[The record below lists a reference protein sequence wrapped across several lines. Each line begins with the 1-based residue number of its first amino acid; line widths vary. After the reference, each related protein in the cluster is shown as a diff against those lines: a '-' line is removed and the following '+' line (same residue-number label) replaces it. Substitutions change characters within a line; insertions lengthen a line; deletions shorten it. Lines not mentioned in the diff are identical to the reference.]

1 MAVEEGESKHKH
13 ILNRAEPQNWRSTA
27 RSAPLQSRPVMFSKI
42 HAFAIQASLTLVM
55 GLSSTAGWAE
65 RADRDKPLN
74 IEADN
79 LRHDELKQI
88 SVFTGKV
95 VATKGSIVMRGNRL
109 EVRQDPEG
117 YQHAVLSAEDNT
129 RAFFR
134 QKREGLNEF
143 MEGEAHSIEYDGR
156 ADQVR
161 FNQRAELRR
170 LRGTVVSD
178 EIVGQS
184 ITYNNL
190 TEVFTVDGR
199 IEGSKTTPAL
209 GVKPDG
215 ARVRAVLSP
224 RTDSGAKK

>member
-1 MAVEEGESKHKH
+1 
-13 ILNRAEPQNWRSTA
+13 
-27 RSAPLQSRPVMFSKI
+27 MFSKI
-42 HAFAIQASLTLVM
+42 HAFTIQASLTLAM
-55 GLSSTAGWAE
+55 GLTPTGVWAE

-117 YQHAVLSAEDNT
+117 YQHAVLSADDGS

-143 MEGEAHSIEYDGR
+143 MEGEAQTIEYDGR

-178 EIVGQS
+178 EIVGQA

-199 IEGSKTTPAL
+199 TEGSKTASAP

-215 ARVRAVLSP
+215 SRVRAVLSP
-224 RTDSGAKK
+224 RTDTGVKK

>member
-1 MAVEEGESKHKH
+1 M
-13 ILNRAEPQNWRSTA
+13 T
-27 RSAPLQSRPVMFSKI
+27 SKI

-55 GLSSTAGWAE
+55 VLSSTGVWAE

-95 VATKGSIVMRGNRL
+95 VATKGSIVMRGSRL

-117 YQHAVLSAEDNT
+117 YQHAVLSGEDSN

-143 MEGEAHSIEYDGR
+143 MEGEAQSIEYDGR

-161 FNQRAELRR
+161 FRQRAELRR

-199 IEGSKTTPAL
+199 VEGSKTTPAL

-215 ARVRAVLSP
+215 SRVRAVLSP
-224 RTDSGAKK
+224 RTDNGVKK

>member
-1 MAVEEGESKHKH
+1 
-13 ILNRAEPQNWRSTA
+13 
-27 RSAPLQSRPVMFSKI
+27 MFSKI

-55 GLSSTAGWAE
+55 GLASLGVWAE

-143 MEGEAHSIEYDGR
+143 MEGEAQSIEYDGR
-156 ADQVR
+156 ADKMQMFNRASMKKGKDEVRGNYISYDANTEFFQVVGG
-161 FNQRAELRR
+161 
-170 LRGTVVSD
+170 GTKASAT
-178 EIVGQS
+178 G
-184 ITYNNL
+184 
-190 TEVFTVDGR
+190 DG
-199 IEGSKTTPAL
+199 
-209 GVKPDG
+209 
-215 ARVRAVLSP
+215 RVRAVIQPKPKEKPEAQPPVPLKPASEVSAPRDPLPTSP
-224 RTDSGAKK
+224 R

>member
-1 MAVEEGESKHKH
+1 
-13 ILNRAEPQNWRSTA
+13 
-27 RSAPLQSRPVMFSKI
+27 
-42 HAFAIQASLTLVM
+42 
-55 GLSSTAGWAE
+55 
-65 RADRDKPLN
+65 
-74 IEADN
+74 
-79 LRHDELKQI
+79 
-88 SVFTGKV
+88 
-95 VATKGSIVMRGNRL
+95 MRGDRI
-109 EVRQDPEG
+109 EVRQDPDG
-117 YQHAVLSAEDNT
+117 YQFGVIKPLAGQL
-129 RAFFR
+129 AFFR

-143 MEGEAHSIEYDGR
+143 MEGEAQSIEYDGR

-161 FNQRAELRR
+161 FSQRAELRR

-199 IEGSKTTPAL
+199 IEGSKTSPTP

-215 ARVRAVLSP
+215 SRVRAVLSP

>member
-1 MAVEEGESKHKH
+1 MS
-13 ILNRAEPQNWRSTA
+13 
-27 RSAPLQSRPVMFSKI
+27 
-42 HAFAIQASLTLVM
+42 
-55 GLSSTAGWAE
+55 
-65 RADRDKPLN
+65 
-74 IEADN
+74 
-79 LRHDELKQI
+79 
-88 SVFTGKV
+88 
-95 VATKGSIVMRGNRL
+95 GNRL
-109 EVRQDPEG
+109 EVRKDPEG
-117 YQHAVLSAEDNT
+117 YQHAVLSAEENS

-143 MEGEAHSIEYDGR
+143 MEGEAQSIEYDGR

-161 FNQRAELRR
+161 FSQRAELRR

-215 ARVRAVLSP
+215 ARVRAALSP
-224 RTDSGAKK
+224 RTDSGAQT

>member
-1 MAVEEGESKHKH
+1 MNTPFLPLLLALAALMATPAVH
-13 ILNRAEPQNWRSTA
+13 AE
-27 RSAPLQSRPVMFSKI
+27 K
-42 HAFAIQASLTLVM
+42 
-55 GLSSTAGWAE
+55 
-65 RADRDKPLN
+65 ADRNKPMN
-74 IEADN
+74 VEADT
-79 LRHDELKQI
+79 LRHDDLSQT
-88 SVFTGKV
+88 SVFTGQV
-95 VATKGSIVMRGNRL
+95 VATKGTIVIRGARL
-109 EVRQDPEG
+109 QVRQDPEG

-143 MEGEAHSIEYDGR
+143 MEGEAQSIEYDGR

-161 FNQRAELRR
+161 FSQRAELRR

-215 ARVRAVLSP
+215 SRVRAVLSP

>member
-1 MAVEEGESKHKH
+1 MS
-13 ILNRAEPQNWRSTA
+13 
-27 RSAPLQSRPVMFSKI
+27 SKI
-42 HAFAIQASLTLVM
+42 HAFAIQASLTLAM
-55 GLSSTAGWAE
+55 GLTPTGVWAE

-95 VATKGSIVMRGNRL
+95 VATKGSIIMRGNRL

-117 YQHAVLSAEDNT
+117 YQHAVLTADDGN

-143 MEGEAHSIEYDGR
+143 MEGEAQSIEYDGR

-178 EIVGQS
+178 EIVGQA
-184 ITYNNL
+184 INNNL

-199 IEGSKTTPAL
+199 TEGSKTASAP

-215 ARVRAVLSP
+215 SRVRAVLSP
-224 RTDSGAKK
+224 RTDTGVKK

>member
-1 MAVEEGESKHKH
+1 MS
-13 ILNRAEPQNWRSTA
+13 
-27 RSAPLQSRPVMFSKI
+27 SKI

-55 GLSSTAGWAE
+55 GLSSMGVWAE

-79 LRHDELKQI
+79 LRHDEIKKT
-88 SVFTGKV
+88 SVFTGRV
-95 VATKGSIVMRGNRL
+95 VATKGSIVMRGARL
-109 EVRQDPEG
+109 EVRQDADG
-117 YQHAVLSAEDNT
+117 YQHAVLTADDNS

-134 QKREGLNEF
+134 QKREGLNEY
-143 MEGEAHSIEYDGR
+143 MEGEAHTIDYDGR

-161 FNQRAELRR
+161 LSERAELRR

-184 ITYNNL
+184 ISYNNI
-190 TEVFTVDGR
+190 TEVFTVDGKSQ
-199 IEGSKTTPAL
+199 GGKASAPAQA

-215 ARVRAVLSP
+215 GRVRAVLSP
-224 RTDSGAKK
+224 RPASGDKK

>member
-1 MAVEEGESKHKH
+1 
-13 ILNRAEPQNWRSTA
+13 
-27 RSAPLQSRPVMFSKI
+27 
-42 HAFAIQASLTLVM
+42 
-55 GLSSTAGWAE
+55 
-65 RADRDKPLN
+65 
-74 IEADN
+74 
-79 LRHDELKQI
+79 
-88 SVFTGKV
+88 
-95 VATKGSIVMRGNRL
+95 
-109 EVRQDPEG
+109 
-117 YQHAVLSAEDNT
+117 VLSGEDSN

-143 MEGEAHSIEYDGR
+143 MEGEAQSIEYDGR

-161 FNQRAELRR
+161 FRQRAELRR

-199 IEGSKTTPAL
+199 VEGSKTTPAL

-215 ARVRAVLSP
+215 SRVRAVLSP
-224 RTDSGAKK
+224 RTDNGVKK